1 MTIVDA
7 AEPSQSGPPVVI
19 PVAADGVQR
28 ATITLDSYSYTPNH
42 LIVEAGKPVELT
54 LTSVTT
60 IDPAQFYHQRPGGKP
75 IRRTGCEC
83 RQDGHHEI
91 YTDSAWHISHLLRQ
105 TSLAVA
111 QPSRQRD
118 GREAGSAIG
127 VATSIETSKQEL
139 LRDLLKQV
147 SRLFYTTL
155 VVVPADVRDQVS
167 LGYLF
172 ARAADTIADTELIDR
187 PRRLDLLGQL
197 KAQFVSDQIAWAQVR
212 EIQQAVGP
220 IQQNSAERILLE
232 RLEDCFRLFQT
243 FSPDDR
249 RRVQR
254 LMTTLTQGMEMDLA
268 VFPGTSAEDLT
279 VLKTL
284 DDLDRYTY
292 YVAGCVGEFWT
303 DLMCAHRK
311 ALASWKVREMSEVG
325 VRFGKGLQLTN
336 IVKDIAHDLQKGRC
350 YVPAPMLAEA
360 GLTARDLLDQ
370 RNRPRFQ
377 PVLSKLVRMAVEHLD
392 QGWLYTMAIPRF
404 ETRLRLS
411 CMWPIL
417 SAGESLKLVMNS
429 PDLLNPAV
437 KVKIP
442 RSKVYQIMALTTF
455 TGACGYVG
463 TAYWGRLRKQII

>member
-1 MTIVDA
+1 MA
-7 AEPSQSGPPVVI
+7 
-19 PVAADGVQR
+19 
-28 ATITLDSYSYTPNH
+28 
-42 LIVEAGKPVELT
+42 
-54 LTSVTT
+54 TSV
-60 IDPAQFYHQRPGGKP
+60 
-75 IRRTGCEC
+75 
-83 RQDGHHEI
+83 
-91 YTDSAWHISHLLRQ
+91 
-105 TSLAVA
+105 
-111 QPSRQRD
+111 
-118 GREAGSAIG
+118 
-127 VATSIETSKQEL
+127 ETFKQEL

-167 LGYLF
+167 LAYLF

-197 KAQFVSDQIAWAQVR
+197 KAQFVNDQLIWTQIQ
-212 EIQQAVGP
+212 EIQQAVAP
-220 IQQNSAERILLE
+220 IQQDSAERILLE
-232 RLEDCFRLFQT
+232 RLEDCFKLFQT

-249 RRVQR
+249 RRIQR
-254 LMTTLTQGMEMDLA
+254 LMSTLTQGMEMDLV
-268 VFPGTSAEDLT
+268 VFHGTTAEDLT

-303 DLMCAHRK
+303 DLMCAHRT

-336 IVKDIAHDLQKGRC
+336 IVKDIAHDLQRGRC

-360 GLTARDLLDQ
+360 GLTGRDLLDQ
-370 RNRPRFQ
+370 RNRARFQ
-377 PVLSKLVRMAVEHLD
+377 PVLNKLVRMAVEHLD
-392 QGWLYTMAIPRF
+392 QGWLYAMAIPRY

-429 PDLLNPAV
+429 PDLLNPTV

-442 RSKVYQIMALTTF
+442 RSQVYQIMALTTGTF
-455 TGACGYVG
+455 ACGYVG
-463 TAYWGRLRKQII
+463 TACWGRLRKQIV

>member
-1 MTIVDA
+1 
-7 AEPSQSGPPVVI
+7 
-19 PVAADGVQR
+19 
-28 ATITLDSYSYTPNH
+28 
-42 LIVEAGKPVELT
+42 
-54 LTSVTT
+54 
-60 IDPAQFYHQRPGGKP
+60 
-75 IRRTGCEC
+75 
-83 RQDGHHEI
+83 
-91 YTDSAWHISHLLRQ
+91 
-105 TSLAVA
+105 
-111 QPSRQRD
+111 
-118 GREAGSAIG
+118 
-127 VATSIETSKQEL
+127 VATSVETFKQEL

-167 LGYLF
+167 LAYLF

-197 KAQFVSDQIAWAQVR
+197 KAQFVNDQLIWTQIR
-212 EIQQAVGP
+212 EIQQAVAP
-220 IQQNSAERILLE
+220 IQQDSAERILLE
-232 RLEDCFRLFQT
+232 RLEDCFKLFQT

-249 RRVQR
+249 RRIQR
-254 LMTTLTQGMEMDLA
+254 LMSTLTQGMEMDLV
-268 VFPGTSAEDLT
+268 VFHGTTAEDLT

-303 DLMCAHRK
+303 DLMCAHRT

-336 IVKDIAHDLQKGRC
+336 IVKDIAHDLQRGRC

-360 GLTARDLLDQ
+360 GLTGRDLLDQ
-370 RNRPRFQ
+370 RNRARFQ
-377 PVLSKLVRMAVEHLD
+377 PVLNKLVRMAVEHLD
-392 QGWLYTMAIPRF
+392 QGWLYAMAVPRY

-442 RSKVYQIMALTTF
+442 RSQVYQIMALTTGTF
-455 TGACGYVG
+455 ACGYVG
-463 TAYWGRLRKQII
+463 TACWGRLRKQIV